1 VQSFVPLTMAEDLA
15 LLTSSGGY
23 IADLVLRTMGDE
35 PSSEYASPHVV
46 IKTLYASAMV
56 LLQTRRCNSQAPPK
70 SLLLPSHA
78 VANPRPTEHA
88 AMAFPWPG
96 LADD

>member
-1 VQSFVPLTMAEDLA
+1 MAEEIA

-23 IADLVLRTMGDE
+23 IADLVLRTIGDE
-35 PSSEYASPHVV
+35 LSSEYASPHAV
-46 IKTLYASAMV
+46 IKTLYDSAMV
-56 LLQTRRCNSQAPPK
+56 LLQTRRCNSQAPPM
-70 SLLLPSHA
+70 SWLLPSYA

>member
-1 VQSFVPLTMAEDLA
+1 MPLSMAEDLA
-15 LLTSSGGY
+15 LLTNSGSY
-23 IADLVLRTMGDE
+23 IADLVLRTIGNE
-35 PSSEYASPHVV
+35 LSSEYALPHAV

-56 LLQTRRCNSQAPPK
+56 LLQTKRCNSQAPPMF
-70 SLLLPSHA
+70 LFLPSHA